1 MEPIKVKELPIEYN
15 IDKELLRLIAEAN
28 EKYGEYVN
36 ALQNGTCIDIPHV
49 TVNKTQGLLRVAE
62 HFGVPRENVIAVGD
76 NVNDT
81 DMIRDFYSR
90 KRRFGGLDKNTNKK
104 D

>member
-1 MEPIKVKELPIEYN
+1 
-15 IDKELLRLIAEAN
+15 
-28 EKYGEYVN
+28 
-36 ALQNGTCIDIPHV
+36 LQNGTCIDIPHV

-81 DMIRDFYSR
+81 DMIRDFYSYAMEQGV
-90 KRRFGGLDKNTNKK
+90 KSIKK
-104 D
+104 LADATTETVAKLIRNELEKQ